1 MRIGIVGG
9 LDRAEPRFQR
19 LAESAGHETIFHTGR
34 VGGRGSLA
42 LERLVEQSDVVVIVT
57 DENSH
62 GAVQL
67 TRKLLRLKGREPL
80 LLRKCGV
87 GRFASL
93 LEELASP
100 VRAAA

>member
-9 LDRAEPRFQR
+9 LDRAETRFQC
-19 LAESAGHETIFHTGR
+19 LAESAGHEMLFHTGR
-34 VGGRGSLA
+34 VTGRGALA
-42 LERLVEQSDVVVIVT
+42 LSRLVEKSDVVVIVT

-67 TRKLLRLKGREPL
+67 TRKLLRLQGREPL
-80 LLRKCGV
+80 LLRKCGI

-93 LEELASP
+93 LEELSSI
-100 VRAAA
+100 AA